1 MRKAHGDLRGRGGIV
16 NRSRVIVLLFVM
28 AGCLSLVLP
37 PESRARNLNSLAV
50 AVPRQVAGFAAEG
63 PDATYDRKTI
73 YDYIDGGAEVYLAY
87 DMRGCLSRRYV
98 APGEPAVVLDLFDM
112 GNSADAFG
120 AFTHD
125 RDGEPVGVGEDG
137 LSREG
142 WIRFWKGRFFVSIYT
157 ERETAGARE
166 AALRLARAIE
176 AGIKEKGERP
186 KILGRLPKGGLQ
198 KQSVRYFHSHILLES
213 HVRISNENILG
224 LGPDTE
230 AVLAS
235 YVREGKRARVLLVSY
250 PDAAQA
256 AAARKR
262 YLSLR
267 PAGDASRQ
275 GIASEDGKRSASA
288 QAGRILAVVLDA
300 ESGPLAE
307 ALLKEAE
314 TLP

>member
-1 MRKAHGDLRGRGGIV
+1 MK
-16 NRSRVIVLLFVM
+16 RSKVIFLLSVT
-28 AGCLSLVLP
+28 AGCLFLVLST
-37 PESRARNLNSLAV
+37 ESRAQELNGLAA
-50 AVPRQVAGFAAEG
+50 AVPRQVAAFAAEG

-73 YDYIDGGAEVYLAY
+73 YDYIDGAAEVYLAY

-98 APGEPAVVLDLFDM
+98 APGESAIVLDLFDM
-112 GNSADAFG
+112 GTSADAFG

-125 RDGEPVGVGEDG
+125 REGETLDIGEDG

-142 WIRFWKGRFFVSIYT
+142 WIRFWKGRFFVSIYA

-166 AALRLARAIE
+166 AAFRLARAVE

-198 KQSVRYFHSHILLES
+198 KQSVRYLHSHILLES
-213 HVRISNENILG
+213 HVRLSNENILG

-250 PDAAQA
+250 MDAAQA

-262 YLSLR
+262 FLSLR
-267 PAGDASRQ
+267 PAGDASKR
-275 GIASEDGKRSASA
+275 GIASEEGKWWLSA

>member
-1 MRKAHGDLRGRGGIV
+1 MGPKRGLK
-16 NRSRVIVLLFVM
+16 RVVPGTDVLVLLSLA
-28 AGCLSLVLP
+28 AGCLALFLSQ
-37 PESRARNLNSLAV
+37 ESRAQDLASLGA
-50 AVPRQVAGFAAEG
+50 AVPRRVAGFAAEG

-73 YDYIDGGAEVYLAY
+73 FDYIDGGAEVYLAY

-98 APGEPAVVLDLFDM
+98 ASGEPAVVLDLFDM
-112 GNSADAFG
+112 GTSGEAFG
-120 AFTHD
+120 VFTLD
-125 RDGEPVGVGEDG
+125 RDGEPLDVGEDG
-137 LSREG
+137 LGREG

-176 AGIKEKGERP
+176 AVIREKGERP

-198 KQSVRYFHSHILLES
+198 KQSIRYLHSHILLETHARLS
-213 HVRISNENILG
+213 DENVLG

-230 AVLAS
+230 VALAS
-235 YVREGKRARVLLVSY
+235 YVREGKRARLLLVSY
-250 PDAAQA
+250 PDEARA

-267 PAGDASRQ
+267 AAGGASKQ
-275 GIASEDGKRSASA
+275 GIAAEGGMGSASA
-288 QAGRILAVVLDA
+288 QSGRLLAIVLDA
-300 ESGPLAE
+300 ESHSLAE
-307 ALLKEAE
+307 ALLKEAG